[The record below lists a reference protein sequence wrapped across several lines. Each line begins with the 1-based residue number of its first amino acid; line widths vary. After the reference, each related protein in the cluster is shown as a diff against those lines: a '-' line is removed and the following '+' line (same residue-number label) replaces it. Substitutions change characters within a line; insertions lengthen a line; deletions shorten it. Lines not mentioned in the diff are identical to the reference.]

1 MLAAPEVVPVPCN
14 VQTKQQNLLCC
25 LLRLPNYR
33 GIVSKSCARLLTQ
46 GCCFKVT
53 FLLLVQQEYGSLQS
67 VAMMVSAVEPRHWIR
82 MNSFKLYWGMP
93 LHPIEE
99 RNVREAEVS
108 HWPHH
113 LTVSTY
119 HHQQIHVS
127 TPGDLCLMCSPAH
140 LMTSPE
146 EFWDT
151 QLEIWTVS
159 TDLWFQGG
167 SPALALTAWSSA
179 TRQMHPF
186 STLMLGRRQVQQQI
200 RNARGK
206 SCSESKAYPRLS
218 CGKTNA

>member
-1 MLAAPEVVPVPCN
+1 MPFHLIE
-14 VQTKQQNLLCC
+14 
-25 LLRLPNYR
+25 
-33 GIVSKSCARLLTQ
+33 GI
-46 GCCFKVT
+46 
-53 FLLLVQQEYGSLQS
+53 
-67 VAMMVSAVEPRHWIR
+67 
-82 MNSFKLYWGMP
+82 
-93 LHPIEE
+93 
-99 RNVREAEVS
+99 NVREAEVS

-119 HHQQIHVS
+119 HQQIHVS

-151 QLEIWTVS
+151 QLEVWTVS

-167 SPALALTAWSSA
+167 SPALGLTAWSSA

-206 SCSESKAYPRLS
+206 SCSEEEHAHTCPV
-218 CGKTNA
+218 GKLMPSTIRFQDALLTPLKQLQIIGGREC